1 MWKLLPANIN
11 YLISRVSE
19 HTESEYTKKEQNDM
33 EVRFINTRLMISKI
47 DRDKIFLGMGPVTE
61 YQSPKVAEMKG
72 NTADIAWSGVIFYW
86 GFIGLSIFALIFLFS
101 SFQAFNFFMKFDGI
115 TSDLA
120 LMLLLFIISQF
131 IDSFDSWTFLSA
143 HGVAVGLWYFA
154 LMSALPKLYKRNQ
167 IVEIKNSLAPVYS

>member
-1 MWKLLPANIN
+1 
-11 YLISRVSE
+11 
-19 HTESEYTKKEQNDM
+19 M
-33 EVRFINTRLMISKI
+33 EVRFTNTRLMISKI

-61 YQSPKVAEMKG
+61 YQSPKVTEMKG

-86 GFIGLSIFALIFLFS
+86 GFLGLSIFVLIFLFS
-101 SFQAFNFFMKFDGI
+101 SFQAFNFFMKFDGV

-154 LMSALPKLYKRNQ
+154 LMSALPKLHKRNQ
-167 IVEIKNSLAPVYS
+167 IVEIKNSLSPVYS